1 MGLRRR
7 LEKLRQTVARSDEPP
22 SGRDLFGWALKL
34 TDEEAERLF
43 PGLIAQSDRELEEW
57 ERQRQTDQGGAT
69 P

>member
-1 MGLRRR
+1 VSHFQF
-7 LEKLRQTVARSDEPP
+7 RQTVERSGEQP

-34 TDEEAERLF
+34 TDEQAERLF

-57 ERQRQTDQGGAT
+57 ERRHQADQGSAT